1 MDTGQPGFL
10 PSHSSSV
17 HSPLPCNA
25 KSAVLHRMESG
36 QTRDALLQV
45 RDLRLSFGGLAALDG
60 VTFDV
65 APGRITALIGPN
77 GAGKTTLFNAV
88 SGLLRPQAGSV
99 RLRGVELLG
108 LPPERITAQGLVRS
122 FQIARGFPRLSVFEH
137 LMLYGR
143 DQPGEGWTA
152 ALLGS
157 AAARR
162 REAALAEQALAVAR
176 RLRLAAVIDNQVT
189 ALSGGQKKL
198 LEIGRVLMAEPV
210 LLLLD
215 EPAAGVNPTLA
226 EEIGDLL
233 RAIVAE
239 GRTILLVEHDMALI
253 ERISDHVVVMAAG
266 RRLAEGRFAQIRE
279 DVAVQDA
286 YLGGAR

>member
-1 MDTGQPGFL
+1 
-10 PSHSSSV
+10 
-17 HSPLPCNA
+17 
-25 KSAVLHRMESG
+25 MEA
-36 QTRDALLQV
+36 QRDDGALLRV
-45 RDLRLSFGGLAALDG
+45 DGLRLSFGGLAALDG
-60 VTFDV
+60 VAFDV

-88 SGLLRPQAGSV
+88 SGLVRPHAGSV
-99 RLRGVELLG
+99 RLAGEEILG
-108 LPPERITAQGLVRS
+108 LKPEQITARGMVRT
-122 FQIARGFPRLSVFEH
+122 FQIARGFPKLSVFEH
-137 LMLYGR
+137 LMLYGQG
-143 DQPGEGWTA
+143 QPGESWTA
-152 ALLGS
+152 ALLGA

-162 REAALAEQALAVAR
+162 REQALAEQALAIAR
-176 RLRLAAVIDNQVT
+176 RLKLSHVIDNQVT

-198 LEIGRVLMAEPV
+198 LEIGRILMAEPR

-226 EEIGDLL
+226 EEIGDQL

-266 RRLAEGRFAQIRE
+266 QTLAEGSFAEIRE
-279 DVAVQDA
+279 NATVQDA

>member
-1 MDTGQPGFL
+1 
-10 PSHSSSV
+10 
-17 HSPLPCNA
+17 
-25 KSAVLHRMESG
+25 MEA
-36 QTRDALLQV
+36 QRDDEALLRV
-45 RDLRLSFGGLAALDG
+45 DGLRLSFGGLAALDG
-60 VTFDV
+60 VAFDV

-88 SGLLRPQAGSV
+88 SGLVRPMAGSV
-99 RLRGVELLG
+99 RLGGEEILG
-108 LPPERITAQGLVRS
+108 LKPEQITARGMVRS
-122 FQIARGFPRLSVFEH
+122 FQIARGFPKLSVFEH
-137 LMLYGR
+137 LMLYGQG
-143 DQPGEGWTA
+143 QPGESWTA
-152 ALLGS
+152 ALLGA

-162 REAALAEQALAVAR
+162 REEALAEQALAVAR
-176 RLRLAAVIDNQVT
+176 RLKLAHVVDNQVT

-198 LEIGRVLMAEPV
+198 LEIGRILMAEPR

-226 EEIGDLL
+226 EEIGDQL

-266 RRLAEGRFAQIRE
+266 RALAEGSFAEIRE
-279 DVAVQDA
+279 NTEVQDA

>member
-1 MDTGQPGFL
+1 LPGAAQ
-10 PSHSSSV
+10 S
-17 HSPLPCNA
+17 
-25 KSAVLHRMESG
+25 
-36 QTRDALLQV
+36 ALLHGMEASRHAGALLAV
-45 RDLRLSFGGLAALDG
+45 EGLRLAFGGLAALDG
-60 VTFDV
+60 VSFEV

-88 SGLLRPQAGSV
+88 SGLVRPQAGSV
-99 RLRGVELLG
+99 RLRGTELLG
-108 LPPERITAQGLVRS
+108 LRPEQVTAQGLVRS

-152 ALLGS
+152 ALLGR

-162 REAALAEQALAVAR
+162 REAALAGQALAVAR
-176 RLRLAAVIDNQVT
+176 RLRLEAVIDNPVT

-210 LLLLD
+210 LMLLD

-239 GRTILLVEHDMALI
+239 GRTILLVEHDMALV

-266 RRLAEGRFAQIRE
+266 RRLAEGSFAQIR
-279 DVAVQDA
+279 DDAAVQDA